1 METASRM
8 QNGAWV
14 FKKGKNV
21 KLPHLDVV
29 GNPTQIIDLKNS
41 FSKAIK
47 VTISTSKVDV
57 HMN

>member
-1 METASRM
+1 M